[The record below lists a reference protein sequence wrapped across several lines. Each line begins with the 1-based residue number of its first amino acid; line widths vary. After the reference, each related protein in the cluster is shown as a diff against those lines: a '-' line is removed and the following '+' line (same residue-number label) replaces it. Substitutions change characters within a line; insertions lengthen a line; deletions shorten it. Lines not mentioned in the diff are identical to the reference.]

1 MPISQS
7 DQVFSLVKSLS
18 KSEKRNFRLYAG
30 RIQDRDSLRYLK
42 LFDLFD
48 KQAVLDERATIKK
61 LGSVSKTQ
69 YSNLKRHLYSQI
81 LISLRHLQKEKKA
94 YIKIREY
101 IDFAYILYDKGLYMP
116 ALKIL
121 AKAKKLAIKNHTD
134 FSLLTIVEV
143 EKMIQSRH
151 ITRTNTESIE
161 TLVKRASNI
170 GLTISN
176 RVKIS
181 NLKVLLHRYYIRYGH
196 VTNADE
202 EKEITEFFEENRPR
216 VEISE
221 LGMMEKIH
229 LYQSY
234 VWYYYIL
241 NQFEDCYKYSL
252 LWVELFES
260 SEELLNRDMGLYLR
274 GYHYLLTSAYNN
286 RDVKKFVEHL
296 DYLDKF
302 RDEQYHTFNEN
313 NKIASFVYVHFGRMN
328 RHFLEGSFDI
338 GIDTIKRTLNRIK
351 RYRNYL
357 DEHKIAVLN
366 YKISWMYLGNEMYKK
381 ANNYLLE
388 IINDNSTSLR
398 NDIQIYARL
407 MHLILHIDSENYT
420 SIPYLVK
427 SYDKFISNTKDINEV
442 QIQAL
447 EMFKEISKAPI
458 LERKGIYKHYQK
470 ILQDL
475 EHQKYARRAFLY
487 LDLNSWM
494 ESKVTGIRLS
504 EILRRRYNF
513 EEYLRM

>member
-7 DQVFSLVKSLS
+7 NQVFNLVKSLS

-48 KQAVLDERATIKK
+48 RQKSLDEKETLHK
-61 LGSVSKTQ
+61 LGNVSTTQ

-116 ALKIL
+116 SLKIL
-121 AKAKKLAIKNHTD
+121 AKAKNLAIKNHTD
-134 FSLLTIVEV
+134 FSLLTIVEI

-161 TLVKRASNI
+161 ALVERASDM
-170 GLTISN
+170 GRTISN

-181 NLKVLLHRYYIRYGH
+181 NLKVLLHRYYILKGH
-196 VTNADE
+196 VTDEHE
-202 EKEITEFFEENRPR
+202 EKEVTNFFSKNLPKLKERK
-216 VEISE
+216 

-241 NQFEDCYKYSL
+241 NDFEKCYQYSL

-260 SEELLNRDMGLYLR
+260 SEELLARDLGLYLR

-286 RDVKKFVEHL
+286 RDIKRFIYHL
-296 DYLDKF
+296 DYLENF
-302 RDEQYHTFNEN
+302 RHEKYPTFNEN

-328 RHFLEGSFDI
+328 KHFLQGSFDI
-338 GIDTIKRTLNRIK
+338 GIDDVKKTLNRIK
-351 RYRNYL
+351 KYKDYL
-357 DEHKIAVLN
+357 DEHKHMVLN
-366 YKISWMYLGNEMYKK
+366 YKIAWMYMGNQMYKK
-381 ANNYLLE
+381 ANQYLLE
-388 IINDNSTSLR
+388 IVNDNSPALR
-398 NDIQIYARL
+398 DDIQIYARL
-407 MHLILHIDSENYT
+407 MHLMLHIDTEDYS
-420 SIPYLVK
+420 SILYLVK
-427 SYDKFISNTKDINEV
+427 GYDKFITNTKDINQV
-442 QIQAL
+442 QVNAL

-458 LERKGIYKHYQK
+458 LDRKKIYTNYHK
-470 ILQDL
+470 IFLKL
-475 EHQKYARRAFLY
+475 ESQKYAKRAFLY
-487 LDLNSWM
+487 LDLNTWV
-494 ESKVTGIRLS
+494 ESKIKGVRIA
-504 EILRRRYNF
+504 EILRRKFHF
-513 EEYLRM
+513 EEYIK